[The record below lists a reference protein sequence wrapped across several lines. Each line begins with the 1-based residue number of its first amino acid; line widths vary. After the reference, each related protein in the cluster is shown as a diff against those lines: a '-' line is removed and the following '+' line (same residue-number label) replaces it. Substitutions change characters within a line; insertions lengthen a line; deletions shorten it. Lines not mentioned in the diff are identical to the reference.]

1 MSYSVCFSFCT
12 FFSVSSHI
20 SYPTIWVSHFPHLS
34 VFSPYSRSYRVCVSF
49 YTFFRFL
56 TIFQVL
62 QCSFLICYVFQCF
75 SPYFISYHASFSFSS
90 FVGFLA
96 IFQVLK
102 CEFLLFLF
110 GEFYCYNP
118 DPTVCIS
125 HFSRF
130 HFFSPDSKSYSV
142 CVLFSTFFNFLST
155 IQFLQC
161 EFLIFKVFHCFLP

>member
-1 MSYSVCFSFCT
+1 MHFSFFTFFTFSLQIPSHTLFVSYFLRFSVFFPQSSSYSVYFSYLV
-12 FFSVSSHI
+12 FFTVSYHMPC
-20 SYPTIWVSHFPHLS
+20 PT
-34 VFSPYSRSYRVCVSF
+34 VCVSH
-49 YTFFRFL
+49 
-56 TIFQVL
+56 
-62 QCSFLICYVFQCF
+62 
-75 SPYFISYHASFSFSS
+75 FISYHASFSFSS

>member
-1 MSYSVCFSFCT
+1 MPYYTSYSVYFSFYSFCCFS
-12 FFSVSSHI
+12 
-20 SYPTIWVSHFPHLS
+20 PQ
-34 VFSPYSRSYRVCVSF
+34 SRSYKVYFSYLVFFTVSYHMPCPTVCVSH
-49 YTFFRFL
+49 
-56 TIFQVL
+56 
-62 QCSFLICYVFQCF
+62 
-75 SPYFISYHASFSFSS
+75 FISYHASFSFSS

-142 CVLFSTFFNFLST
+142 CVLFSTFFSFLST

>member
-1 MSYSVCFSFCT
+1 
-12 FFSVSSHI
+12 
-20 SYPTIWVSHFPHLS
+20 
-34 VFSPYSRSYRVCVSF
+34 VCVSF
-49 YTFFRFL
+49 YTFFCFL
-56 TIFQVL
+56 AILQVL
-62 QCSFLICYVFQCF
+62 ECTFLICYVFQCF

-118 DPTVCIS
+118 GPTVCIS

-161 EFLIFKVFHCFLP
+161 EFLIFKVFHCFLPYSMHYSVCFSFHKFFTVSRHISCPTM